1 MKVEL
6 LAPAGDLE
14 RLKVAIEYGADAI
27 YIGGKQF
34 SLRARAS
41 NFSLEDIKE
50 AVEYAH
56 QRNRKV
62 FVTVNMIP
70 HNSDFEG
77 LKEYLQ
83 QLDEIN
89 VDAIICASAAILT
102 MAKELNLKM
111 EVHISTQQTTTN
123 SVAISYWQ
131 NKKADRIVLAREVTY
146 DNLKEIMNKTTL
158 PIEVFIHG
166 GMCANFSGRCVISN
180 MLTNRDAN
188 RGGCAQS
195 CRWSYHL
202 YHQNKCIDNEDRL
215 LSMGSKDMCAYD
227 YLERLLDINVASLK
241 IEGRM
246 KTAYYIATVV
256 KAYRILIDDY
266 YQNGKISQKALDEA
280 EILFKRGSNRE
291 SFSGFYPG
299 IPDINGQIY
308 NNDVQANQSYLAN
321 VIDYSDGIATVEVR
335 NYFKLNDR
343 LRIFNP
349 QGEDVYFDVT
359 SLVDLNGETVEIAN
373 KPMQVLK
380 MKVPVEVNNFT
391 FITKSEV

>member
-14 RLKVAIEYGADAI
+14 RLKVAIKYGADAI

-77 LKEYLQ
+77 LKEYLI
-83 QLDEIN
+83 QLDEIG
-89 VDAIICASAAILT
+89 VDAIICASVAILT
-102 MAKELNLKM
+102 LVKQLNLKM

-123 SVAISYWQ
+123 NVAISYWQ
-131 NKKADRIVLAREVTY
+131 DKKADRIVLAREVTY
-146 DNLKEIMNKTTL
+146 DNLKQIMQETTL

-202 YHQNKCIDNEDRL
+202 YHNEKCLDQEDKL
-215 LSMGSKDMCAYD
+215 FSMGSKDMCSFD
-227 YLERLLDINVASLK
+227 YLERLLDIGVASLK

-246 KTAYYIATVV
+246 KTAYYIATIV

-266 YQNGKISQKALDEA
+266 YQNGKISSERLNEA
-280 EILFKRGSNRE
+280 QILFKRGSNRE
-291 SFSGFYPG
+291 AFSGFYPG

-321 VIDYSDGIATVEVR
+321 VIDYENSIATIEVR
-335 NYFKLNDR
+335 NYFKLNDT

-349 QGEDVYFDVT
+349 FGEDVFFQVT
-359 SLVDLNGETVEIAN
+359 SLTDLDGQIVEIAN

-391 FITKSEV
+391 FITKSEI